1 MNESEFEE
9 LLSAAVSRFNEQLE
23 IGPQSKNDGILF
35 FLARTGASFEK
46 WLQLEFANNLQRS
59 AQEGHPGIDVWP
71 ESQRFDLAIHEGDT
85 LVAVI
90 EIKHIANWWTAESSL
105 ARIDSD
111 IDKLTNLSGSQL
123 AYSLVFSIFAEP
135 RIGMVPWM
143 EKQLQSASNSSPA
156 LNSFEQAIL
165 QRFPK
170 SKTGPRQFPGPEFSD
185 EHWFKSLRIDTV
197 FQRIH

>member
-1 MNESEFEE
+1 MYRTLGRRPLKLKSLLSPISVWPGLAAAAHFGDISHCAAASAAQYQIARCTEGALLRLKTYVSRNCAMNESEFEE

-90 EIKHIANWWTAESSL
+90 EIKHIANWWTAESSRS

-111 IDKLTNLSGSQL
+111 ID
-123 AYSLVFSIFAEP
+123 
-135 RIGMVPWM
+135 
-143 EKQLQSASNSSPA
+143 
-156 LNSFEQAIL
+156 
-165 QRFPK
+165 
-170 SKTGPRQFPGPEFSD
+170 
-185 EHWFKSLRIDTV
+185 
-197 FQRIH
+197 